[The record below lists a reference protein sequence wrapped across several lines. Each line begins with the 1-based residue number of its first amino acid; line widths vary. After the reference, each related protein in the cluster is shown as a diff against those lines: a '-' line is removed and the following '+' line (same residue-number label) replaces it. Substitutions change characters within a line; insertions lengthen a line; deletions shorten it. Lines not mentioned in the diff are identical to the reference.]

1 MVVRSVSTMADANFP
16 TEDVQGLI
24 KALREKLVSILHLNP
39 YYIARRDMLREQ
51 IDQAQLIASEQGG
64 WNFVVTFFDLLAA
77 VAYYDSARSEIP
89 PADNNAP
96 ESAQIKALITQVYES
111 IPLTD
116 VTNNVAAFRAIEPLA
131 MKEVRF
137 GGNAMPQVR
146 KVLSPFMIIRYLKD
160 YSNYYA
166 VSLPTLVATLTR
178 GALAPFWRA
187 TREQLMAYII
197 MYYSA
202 DNYMLPS
209 ADENGPSPFTRFAAL
224 IHTHG
229 AAAVENIVKR
239 QEQFGVPTPT
249 ENIILELETK
259 LAHVLLMGFIHKNRD
274 AFLAAF
280 PRPPI
285 DVAPAIVT
293 PLYTNIPPAA
303 GRYNA

>member
-1 MVVRSVSTMADANFP
+1 MSTMAAANFP

-24 KALREKLVSILHLNP
+24 KALRDKLVSVLHLNP

-51 IDQAQLIASEQGG
+51 IDKAQLITSEQGS
-64 WNFVVTFFDLLAA
+64 WNIVVTFFDLIAA

-89 PADNNAP
+89 PADDGAP
-96 ESAQIKALITQVYES
+96 ENAQIKTLITQVYES

-116 VTNNVAAFRAIEPLA
+116 VTNNVAAFRAIEPIA
-131 MKEVRF
+131 MKEIRVS
-137 GGNAMPQVR
+137 GNAMPQVR

-166 VSLPTLVATLTR
+166 VSLPQLVTTLTR

-187 TREQLMAYII
+187 TREQLMAYVII
-197 MYYSA
+197 YYSA

-209 ADENGPSPFTRFAAL
+209 ADENGPSPFTRFNAL
-224 IHTHG
+224 IHTRG
-229 AAAVENIVKR
+229 AAAVESIVQR
-239 QEQFGVPTPT
+239 QWQFGVPIPT
-249 ENIILELETK
+249 ENIILELETM

-274 AFLAAF
+274 AFLSAF

-285 DVAPAIVT
+285 DVAPAIAT
-293 PLYTNIPPAA
+293 PLYPNIPPAA